1 MRVQHLFTNIRG
13 TASRLLAIMAIG
25 VSSGRVARGE
35 QEAWSECSLPP
46 AQFVLQIPAS
56 LVHSTAPSAT
66 GCSFQTSDGLFNVEA
81 VAPTESNANPD
92 SLDQRMEKEIK
103 LLSASVS
110 HQKKGDNWFSLS
122 GITPDGTEFYRKLV
136 TNGSQWVT
144 LRITFPHAQSKKYD
158 RWVKRIDKTFAPFGE
173 NAETKVSP
181 TAPNSN

>member
-1 MRVQHLFTNIRG
+1 
-13 TASRLLAIMAIG
+13 
-25 VSSGRVARGE
+25 
-35 QEAWSECSLPP
+35 
-46 AQFVLQIPAS
+46 
-56 LVHSTAPSAT
+56 
-66 GCSFQTSDGLFNVEA
+66 
-81 VAPTESNANPD
+81 
-92 SLDQRMEKEIK
+92 MEKEIK

-144 LRITFPHAQSKKYD
+144 LRITFPHAQNKKYD